1 MPETTLDLREAILG
15 PTPTK
20 EQILDRIEGEQIRFI
35 NLQFSDVMGI
45 VKSVTIPPSI
55 FEHVI
60 EGGQWIDGSS
70 IAGFT
75 RIAESDMYLIP
86 DLSTFA
92 SIPWET
98 GEYTTAR
105 VICWV
110 FNPNGDPF
118 PGDPRCV
125 LLPPARA
132 AGRAGL
138 PLQDRAGARVLPLL
152 DKMATVSRPLPH
164 DRGRLF
170 RLLDRPRLDHPQGH
184 GDRARPDGHRGR
196 GQPPRGRHR
205 PARDRLRVR
214 RTPCRPPTGP

>member
-45 VKSVTIPPSI
+45 VKSVTITAKQ
-55 FEHVI
+55 FEHVV

-70 IAGFT
+70 IAGFA

-92 SIPWET
+92 PIPWET
-98 GEYTTAR
+98 GEYATAR

-118 PGDPRCV
+118 PGDPR
-125 LLPPARA
+125 
-132 AGRAGL
+132 
-138 PLQDRAGARVLPLL
+138 
-152 DKMATVSRPLPH
+152 
-164 DRGRLF
+164 
-170 RLLDRPRLDHPQGH
+170 
-184 GDRARPDGHRGR
+184 
-196 GQPPRGRHR
+196 
-205 PARDRLRVR
+205 
-214 RTPCRPPTGP
+214 